1 MQSREDGV
9 YWMMYMAHTQDLYL
23 RGLHI
28 LGLVSVEVLKLIP
41 EVVRGNY
48 V

>member
-9 YWMMYMAHTQDLYL
+9 YWMTYMAHTQELYF

-28 LGLVSVEVLKLIP
+28 LRLVSEEVLELIP

-48 V
+48 I